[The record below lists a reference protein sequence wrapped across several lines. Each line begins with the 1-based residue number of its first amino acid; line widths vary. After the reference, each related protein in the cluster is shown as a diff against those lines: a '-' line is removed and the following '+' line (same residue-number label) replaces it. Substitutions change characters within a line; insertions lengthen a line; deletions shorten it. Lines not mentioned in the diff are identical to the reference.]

1 MSYASIRAKD
11 LKGQKCTCILGISI
25 SIYYGLSFEK
35 IKSELKSSGDV
46 NFLFEHINLKK

>member
-1 MSYASIRAKD
+1 MSCASIRAKD
-11 LKGQKCTCILGISI
+11 LKGQKCILGISI

-46 NFLFEHINLKK
+46 NFLFEHINLKKVV